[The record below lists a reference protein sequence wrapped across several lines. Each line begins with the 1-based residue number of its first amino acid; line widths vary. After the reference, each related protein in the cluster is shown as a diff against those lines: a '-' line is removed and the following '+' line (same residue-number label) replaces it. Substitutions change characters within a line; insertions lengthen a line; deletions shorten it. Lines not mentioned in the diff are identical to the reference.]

1 MATLV
6 LHTQYYQNYSDTNVP
21 YWKPKGGHE
30 FKVEGFD
37 PDYLFY
43 DEAAVL
49 KTLIE
54 LVANQSNDYE
64 KFEYIS
70 HELKFGAPTEI
81 NIADFNAI
89 YGETIN
95 A

>member
-1 MATLV
+1 MAKLV
-6 LHTQYYQNYSDTNVP
+6 LHTQYYQNYSDTNTP
-21 YWKPKGGHE
+21 HWKPQGGHE
-30 FKVEGFD
+30 FEIEGFD

-49 KTLIE
+49 KTLTE
-54 LVANQSNDYE
+54 LVAKQSTDYE

-70 HELKFGAPTEI
+70 HELKFGEPTEI
-81 NIADFNAI
+81 KIADFNAI

>member
-21 YWKPKGGHE
+21 HWKPKGGHE
-30 FKVEGFD
+30 FKIKGFD

-43 DEAAVL
+43 DEDAVL
-49 KTLIE
+49 KTLTE
-54 LVANQSNDYE
+54 LVAKQSNDYE

-70 HELKFGAPTEI
+70 HELKFGEPTEI